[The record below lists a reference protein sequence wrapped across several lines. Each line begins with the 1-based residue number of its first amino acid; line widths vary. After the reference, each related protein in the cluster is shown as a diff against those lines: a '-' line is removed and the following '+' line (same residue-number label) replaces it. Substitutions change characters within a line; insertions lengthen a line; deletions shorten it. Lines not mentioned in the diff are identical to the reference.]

1 MVFVQELCLIP
12 SNLVNDILN
21 SDTSVAANIK
31 KTDFVSNDNF
41 TKRENLYPIIKS
53 VFKTKAKLEK
63 ANNLYSWI
71 LKTYPEFEVSPSGDV
86 IQPMKNINFLDFLRD
101 IFSNSGN
108 ISKEKLNLYK
118 IFTSIID
125 MPHYYIDNKLIK
137 NYLYPNLTKNEISF
151 SKPNLKPNLKRK
163 KEEDDE
169 LQFSENDDLKTMNL
183 YDSDDDAYM
192 RAPAKSQKKV
202 SNSKDVEKLEKFIDK
217 EYKIATPI
225 RRVSARKRNKTG
237 SGIFFTKVKP
247 YKKKQIKWLSF

>member
-31 KTDFVSNDNF
+31 KTDFVSNNNF

-53 VFKTKAKLEK
+53 VLKTKVKLDK

-101 IFSNSGN
+101 IFSNSSQ

-125 MPHYYIDNKLIK
+125 MPHYYVDNKLIK

-151 SKPNLKPNLKRK
+151 SKPNLKRK
-163 KEEDDE
+163 KEEEEE
-169 LQFSENDDLKTMNL
+169 LQLSENDEINMNL
-183 YDSDDDAYM
+183 YDSDDDAFM
-192 RAPAKSQKKV
+192 RKPAKSQKKV
-202 SNSKDVEKLEKFIDK
+202 SNSKDVKKLENFINK
-217 EYKIATPI
+217 EYKITTPI
-225 RRVSARKRNKTG
+225 RRASARKHNKTG
-237 SGIFFTKVKP
+237 SGIF
-247 YKKKQIKWLSF
+247 LLE